1 MFRYEPYV
9 SDGDDRDFASHI
21 VTVVTLVSCYQY
33 IILAVV
39 FSKGAPYRLSIF
51 TNCEYAE
58 AFLPPLNLHQL

>member
-1 MFRYEPYV
+1 MVDDCDNGKDCVCVCRYEPYV
-9 SDGDDRDFASHI
+9 NDGDDRDFASHI

-51 TNCEYAE
+51 TNCE
-58 AFLPPLNLHQL
+58 